1 METTQAVAI
10 AVPILLVVYVFYEWL
25 TYKEK

>member
-1 METTQAVAI
+1 MEITQTIAI
-10 AVPILLVVYVFYEWL
+10 AVPILLVVYVVYEWL

>member
-1 METTQAVAI
+1 MEITQAIAI
-10 AVPILLVVYVFYEWL
+10 AVPILLVVYVVYEWL